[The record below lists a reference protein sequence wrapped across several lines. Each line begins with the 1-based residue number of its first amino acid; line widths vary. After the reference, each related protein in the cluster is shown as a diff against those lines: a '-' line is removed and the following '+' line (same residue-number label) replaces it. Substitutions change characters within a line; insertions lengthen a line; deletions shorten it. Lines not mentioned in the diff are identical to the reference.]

1 MIDLEKLN
9 IRYLKI
15 TDKGNLDKGSKLTQ
29 RGSWCPS
36 GDLGNSSKPIIKG
49 YMEKNMKN
57 RLIMFKTFT
66 KVELYGETDEIN
78 ITIENLMTIALWEF
92 RWSNVFNPFYFENN
106 WGMYVSMAT
115 VKGTL
120 KWKLLFLL
128 EINLELFY
136 FRTLELGSQK
146 DIFDKS
152 YNSSTIYNVL

>member
-1 MIDLEKLN
+1 
-9 IRYLKI
+9 
-15 TDKGNLDKGSKLTQ
+15 
-29 RGSWCPS
+29 
-36 GDLGNSSKPIIKG
+36 
-49 YMEKNMKN
+49 
-57 RLIMFKTFT
+57 MFKTFT

-92 RWSNVFNPFYFENN
+92 CWSNVFNPFYFENN
-106 WGMYVSMAT
+106 LGMYVSMAT

-136 FRTLELGSQK
+136 FRTQELGSQK